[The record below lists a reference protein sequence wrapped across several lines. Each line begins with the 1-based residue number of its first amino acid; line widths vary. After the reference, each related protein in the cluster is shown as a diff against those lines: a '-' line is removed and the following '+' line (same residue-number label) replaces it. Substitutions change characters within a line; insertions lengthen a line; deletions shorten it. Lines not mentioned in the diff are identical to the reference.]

1 MPVTRL
7 GSEAIAAEAG
17 PSVREIGT
25 ILHKGGMM
33 LSRVA
38 NSIYWMCRYI
48 ERAENVA
55 RFISVNL
62 NLLLDMPSEEGKHW
76 EPLIMTTG
84 DQALFENS
92 CPDCGQEAVIRFL
105 TFDRDYPNSI
115 LSCLA
120 AARENGRSI
129 REIISSEMWEHLNNF
144 YLELVDKESPQLA
157 LADPHRFFKIIQMRS
172 HLFTGLMDSTMS
184 HGEAWNFARI
194 GMMIERADK
203 TSRILD
209 VKYFMLLP
217 RADLVNSPI
226 DNIQWT
232 AVLKSA
238 SAFEMFRKQ
247 HHQITPRG
255 VANFLIFDRHFP
267 RSIQHCVTKSK
278 ICLQRI
284 NGAGNGSTRNAA
296 ERQVGRLEADLAY
309 GDIDEVITGGMHEYL
324 DNLQIRLNQINT
336 AIGTTYFN
344 IKPPAESTSS
354 EQ

>member
-1 MPVTRL
+1 
-7 GSEAIAAEAG
+7 
-17 PSVREIGT
+17 
-25 ILHKGGMM
+25 M

-62 NLLLDMPSEEGKHW
+62 NLLLDMPSEKGKHW
-76 EPLIMTTG
+76 EPLIMITG
-84 DQALFENS
+84 DQTLFERK
-92 CPDCGQEAVIRFL
+92 CPDCTQKEVTHFL
-105 TFDRDYPNSI
+105 TFDREYPNSI

-144 YLELVDKESPQLA
+144 YLELADNQSPA
-157 LADPHRFFKIIQMRS
+157 ISIEDPHRFFKIIQMRS
-172 HLFTGLMDSTMS
+172 HLFTGLMDATMS

-217 RADLVNSPI
+217 MADMVNTPI

-238 SAFEMFRKQ
+238 SAFEMFRKE
-247 HHQITPRG
+247 HHQITPRK
-255 VANFLIFDRHFP
+255 VASFLIFDNQFP
-267 RSIQHCVTKSK
+267 RSIRHCISK
-278 ICLQRI
+278 AQICLHRI
-284 NGAGNGSTRNAA
+284 TGSPPGSANSNA
-296 ERQVGRLEADLAY
+296 EKRLGRLKADLEY
-309 GDIDEVITGGMHEYL
+309 TDIDEVLDHGMHEYL
-324 DNLQIRLNQINT
+324 DGLQIRLNRVDE
-336 AIGTTYFN
+336 AIGTTFFN
-344 IKPPAESTSS
+344 LKPMINASS
-354 EQ
+354 NEQ

>member
-1 MPVTRL
+1 
-7 GSEAIAAEAG
+7 
-17 PSVREIGT
+17 
-25 ILHKGGMM
+25 M

-62 NLLLDMPSEEGKHW
+62 NLLLDMPSEKGKHW
-76 EPLIMTTG
+76 EPLMMITG
-84 DQALFENS
+84 DQELFEIKYQDYTQKEVS
-92 CPDCGQEAVIRFL
+92 HFL
-105 TFDRDYPNSI
+105 TFDREYPNSI
-115 LSCLA
+115 LTCLA

-144 YLELVDKESPQLA
+144 YLELADNRSPA
-157 LADPHRFFKIIQMRS
+157 MAIEDPHRFFKIIQMRS

-217 RADLVNSPI
+217 RADMVNTPI

-238 SAFEMFRKQ
+238 SAFEMFRKE
-247 HHQITPRG
+247 HHQITPRK
-255 VANFLIFDRHFP
+255 VAGFLIFDNQFP
-267 RSIQHCVTKSK
+267 RSIRHCISK
-278 ICLQRI
+278 AQVCLHRI
-284 NGAGNGSTRNAA
+284 TGSPPGSANSTA
-296 ERQVGRLEADLAY
+296 EKRLGRLKADLEY
-309 GDIDEVITGGMHEYL
+309 TDIDEVLDHGMHEYL
-324 DNLQIRLNQINT
+324 DGLQIRLNQVDE
-336 AIGTTYFN
+336 AIGTTFFN
-344 IKPPAESTSS
+344 LNPMIEASS
-354 EQ
+354 NEQ

>member
-1 MPVTRL
+1 
-7 GSEAIAAEAG
+7 
-17 PSVREIGT
+17 
-25 ILHKGGMM
+25 M

-62 NLLLDMPSEEGKHW
+62 NLLLDMPSEKGKHW
-76 EPLIMTTG
+76 EPLIMITG
-84 DQALFENS
+84 DKELFEKKY
-92 CPDCGQEAVIRFL
+92 PDYTQKEVTHFL
-105 TFDRDYPNSI
+105 TFDREYPNSI

-144 YLELVDKESPQLA
+144 YLELADNRSPAIAKE
-157 LADPHRFFKIIQMRS
+157 DPHRFFKIIQMRG
-172 HLFTGLMDSTMS
+172 HLFTGLMDATMS

-217 RADLVNSPI
+217 RANMVNTPI

-238 SAFEMFRKQ
+238 SAFEMFRKE
-247 HHQITPRG
+247 HHQITPRK
-255 VANFLIFDRHFP
+255 VASFLIFDNQFP
-267 RSIQHCVTKSK
+267 RSIRHCVSK
-278 ICLQRI
+278 AQIYLHRI
-284 NGAGNGSTRNAA
+284 TGSPPGSANSASEIRL
-296 ERQVGRLEADLAY
+296 GRLKADLEYANIN
-309 GDIDEVITGGMHEYL
+309 DVLDQGMHEYL
-324 DNLQIRLNQINT
+324 DSLQIRLNQVDE
-336 AIGTTYFN
+336 AIGNTFFN
-344 IKPPAESTSS
+344 IKPINDASS
-354 EQ
+354 NEQ

>member
-1 MPVTRL
+1 
-7 GSEAIAAEAG
+7 
-17 PSVREIGT
+17 
-25 ILHKGGMM
+25 M

-55 RFISVNL
+55 RFMVVNL
-62 NLLLDMPSEEGKHW
+62 NMLLDMPLEEEKHW
-76 EPLIMTTG
+76 EPIIMTTG
-84 DQALFENS
+84 DQNLFGERVS
-92 CPDCGQEAVIRFL
+92 DYDQEAVIRFL
-105 TFDRDYPNSI
+105 TFDQEYPNSI

-120 AARENGRSI
+120 TARENARSI
-129 REIISSEMWEHLNNF
+129 REIISSEMWQHLNNF
-144 YLELVDKESPQLA
+144 YLELTDAGSPDFA
-157 LADPHRFFKIIQMRS
+157 LSDPQRFFNIIQMRS
-172 HLFTGLMDSTMS
+172 HLFTGLMDCTMS

-217 RADLVNSPI
+217 SADLVNSPI

-247 HHQITPRG
+247 HHRITPRS
-255 VANFLIFDRHFP
+255 VADFLIFDSQFP
-267 RSIQHCVTKSK
+267 RSIRHCISKSM
-278 ICLQRI
+278 ICLHRI
-284 NGAGNGSTRNAA
+284 AGSSNGSTHNLA
-296 ERQVGRLEADLAY
+296 EKRLGRLEADLEY
-309 GDIDEVITGGMHEYL
+309 TDIDEVIEAGMHEYL
-324 DNLQIRLNQINT
+324 DGMQSRLNQVDT
-336 AIGTTYFN
+336 AIGTTFFN
-344 IKPPAESTSS
+344 LAPLIEETTT

>member
-1 MPVTRL
+1 
-7 GSEAIAAEAG
+7 
-17 PSVREIGT
+17 
-25 ILHKGGMM
+25 M

-62 NLLLDMPSEEGKHW
+62 NLLLDMPSEKGKHW
-76 EPLIMTTG
+76 EPLVMITG
-84 DQALFENS
+84 DQALFEQNYS
-92 CPDCGQEAVIRFL
+92 DYAREKVIRFL
-105 TFDRDYPNSI
+105 TFDRGYPNSI
-115 LSCLA
+115 VTCLG

-144 YLELVDKESPQLA
+144 YLELAESRSPTIA
-157 LADPHRFFKIIQMRS
+157 LTDPHRFFKIIQMRS
-172 HLFTGLMDSTMS
+172 HLFTGLMDCTMS
-184 HGEAWNFARI
+184 HGEPWNFARI
-194 GMMIERADK
+194 GMMVERADK

-217 RADLVNSPI
+217 RADLVNTPI

-247 HHQITPRG
+247 HHHITPRN
-255 VANFLIFDRHFP
+255 VADFLIFDNQFP
-267 RSIQHCVTKSK
+267 RSIRHCISK
-278 ICLQRI
+278 AQICLHRI
-284 NGAGNGSTRNAA
+284 NGSEPGSAHNAA
-296 ERQVGRLEADLAY
+296 EKRLGRLKADLEY
-309 GDIDEVITGGMHEYL
+309 TDIDEVIDNGMHEYL
-324 DNLQIRLNQINT
+324 DGLQTRLNQVDT
-336 AIGTTYFN
+336 AIGTTFFN
-344 IKPPAESTSS
+344 LQPMIEASTN

>member
-1 MPVTRL
+1 
-7 GSEAIAAEAG
+7 
-17 PSVREIGT
+17 
-25 ILHKGGMM
+25 M

-62 NLLLDMPSEEGKHW
+62 HLLLDMSSEEAEHW
-76 EPLIMTTG
+76 KPIVLTTG
-84 DQALFENS
+84 DQEIFEKTNPEYS
-92 CPDCGQEAVIRFL
+92 QAEVIRFL

-115 LSCLA
+115 IRCLG

-144 YLELVDKESPQLA
+144 YLELTSNRSVVMA
-157 LADPHRFFKIIQMRS
+157 LEDPHRFFKIIQMRS

-194 GMMIERADK
+194 GMMMERADK

-217 RADLVNSPI
+217 QVSLVNAPI
-226 DNIQWT
+226 DHIQWM

-247 HHQITPRG
+247 HLHITPNE
-255 VANFLIFDRHFP
+255 VADFLIFDTQFP
-267 RSIQHCVTKSK
+267 RSIRHCINKAN
-278 ICLQRI
+278 ICLHRI
-284 NGAGNGSTRNAA
+284 TGTPSGAAVNLV
-296 ERQVGRLEADLAY
+296 EKKLGRIQADIEY
-309 GDIDEVITGGMHEYL
+309 TDINEVIDIGLHEYL
-324 DNLQIRLNQINT
+324 DRLQSKLNDVGE
-336 AIGTTYFN
+336 AIGTTFFN
-344 IKPPAESTSS
+344 LKPIAEVPESK
-354 EQ
+354 QQ

>member
-1 MPVTRL
+1 
-7 GSEAIAAEAG
+7 
-17 PSVREIGT
+17 
-25 ILHKGGMM
+25 M

-62 NLLLDMPSEEGKHW
+62 NLLLDMPSEKGKHW
-76 EPLIMTTG
+76 EPLMMITG
-84 DQALFENS
+84 DQALFEKKYQDYTQKEVS
-92 CPDCGQEAVIRFL
+92 HFL
-105 TFDRDYPNSI
+105 TFDREYPNSI
-115 LSCLA
+115 LTCLA

-144 YLELVDKESPQLA
+144 YLELADNRSPA
-157 LADPHRFFKIIQMRS
+157 MAIEDPHRFFKIIQMRS

-194 GMMIERADK
+194 GMMVERADK

-217 RADLVNSPI
+217 RADMVNTPI

-238 SAFEMFRKQ
+238 SAFEMFRKE
-247 HHQITPRG
+247 HHQITPRK
-255 VANFLIFDRHFP
+255 VAGFLIFDNQFP
-267 RSIQHCVTKSK
+267 RSIRHCISK
-278 ICLQRI
+278 AQICLHRI
-284 NGAGNGSTRNAA
+284 TGSPPGSANSTA
-296 ERQVGRLEADLAY
+296 EKRLGRLKADLEY
-309 GDIDEVITGGMHEYL
+309 TDIDEVLDHGMHEYL
-324 DNLQIRLNQINT
+324 DGLQIRLNLVDE
-336 AIGTTYFN
+336 AIGTSFFN
-344 IKPPAESTSS
+344 LNPMIEASS
-354 EQ
+354 KEQ

>member
-1 MPVTRL
+1 
-7 GSEAIAAEAG
+7 
-17 PSVREIGT
+17 
-25 ILHKGGMM
+25 M

-62 NLLLDMPSEEGKHW
+62 NLLLDMPSEKDQHW
-76 EPLIMTTG
+76 ESVIMTTG
-84 DQALFENS
+84 DLALFEEH
-92 CPDCGQEAVIRFL
+92 CPNADQEAVIRFL
-105 TFDRDYPNSI
+105 TFNRDYPNSI

-144 YLELVDKESPQLA
+144 YLELVDKQSTTMA
-157 LADPHRFFKIIQMRS
+157 LTDPHRFFRIIQMRS
-172 HLFTGLMDSTMS
+172 HLFTGLMDCTMNQ
-184 HGEAWNFARI
+184 GEAWNFARI

-217 RADLVNSPI
+217 RTDLVNSPI

-232 AVLKSA
+232 AVLRSA
-238 SAFEMFRKQ
+238 SAFEMFRKR
-247 HHQITPRG
+247 HHQITPRN
-255 VANFLIFDRHFP
+255 VADFLIFDRHFP
-267 RSIQHCVTKSK
+267 RSIRHCVSKSK

-284 NGAGNGSTRNAA
+284 NGGGDGSSRNTAA
-296 ERQVGRLEADLAY
+296 KQVGRLEADLAY
-309 GDIDEVITGGMHEYL
+309 GDIDEVIARGMHEYL
-324 DNLQIRLNQINT
+324 DSLQIRLNRIDS

-344 IKPPAESTSS
+344 IKPAAETVSA

>member
-1 MPVTRL
+1 
-7 GSEAIAAEAG
+7 
-17 PSVREIGT
+17 
-25 ILHKGGMM
+25 M

-62 NLLLDMPSEEGKHW
+62 NLLLDMPSEEDKHW
-76 EPLIMTTG
+76 EPLVMITG
-84 DQALFENS
+84 DQEQFTEKQQTYDQVS
-92 CPDCGQEAVIRFL
+92 VINFL

-120 AARENGRSI
+120 SARENARSI
-129 REIISSEMWEHLNNF
+129 REIISSEMWEHINTF
-144 YLELVDKESPQLA
+144 YLELSDPKNQPMA
-157 LADPHRFFKIIQMRS
+157 LQDPHRFFKIIQMRS

-184 HGEAWNFARI
+184 HGEAWNFARM
-194 GMMIERADK
+194 GMMLERADK

-217 RADLVNSPI
+217 QVDLVNTPI

-238 SAFEMFRKQ
+238 SAFEMYRKE
-247 HHQITPRG
+247 HHLITPRM
-255 VANFLIFDRHFP
+255 VASFLILDNDFP
-267 RSIQHCVTKSK
+267 RSIRHCINKAR
-278 ICLQRI
+278 ICLERI
-284 NGAGNGSTRNAA
+284 MNGGPGGSNPAA
-296 ERQVGRLEADLAY
+296 KLLGRLKADLEY
-309 GDIDEVITGGMHEYL
+309 TDIEDVIQQGMHEYL
-324 DNLQIRLNQINT
+324 DSLQTRLNQVDM
-336 AIGTTYFN
+336 AIGASFFN
-344 IKPPAESTSS
+344 IKHLAESTTS

>member
-1 MPVTRL
+1 
-7 GSEAIAAEAG
+7 
-17 PSVREIGT
+17 
-25 ILHKGGMM
+25 M

-62 NLLLDMPSEEGKHW
+62 NLLLDMPSERGKHW
-76 EPLIMTTG
+76 DPLVLITG
-84 DQALFENS
+84 DQELFEEHY
-92 CPDCGQEAVIRFL
+92 QEYSQETVIAFL
-105 TFDRDYPNSI
+105 TFDNNYPNSI

-129 REIISSEMWEHLNNF
+129 REIISSEMWEHLNTF
-144 YLELVDKESPQLA
+144 YLEMKNPQFHAMA
-157 LADPHRFFKIIQMRS
+157 LKDPHQFYKIIQMRS

-194 GMMIERADK
+194 GMMMERADK

-217 RADLVNSPI
+217 NADLVNTPI

-238 SAFEMFRKQ
+238 SAFEMYRKE
-247 HHQITPRG
+247 HHLITPRM
-255 VANFLIFDRHFP
+255 VASFLIFDEQFP
-267 RSIQHCVTKSK
+267 RSIRHCITKAQ
-278 ICLQRI
+278 ICLHRI
-284 NGAGNGSTRNAA
+284 SGSPNGSNNNGA
-296 ERQVGRLEADLAY
+296 EKLLGRLKADLEY
-309 GDIDEVITGGMHEYL
+309 TDIEEVIKQGMHEYL
-324 DNLQIRLNQINT
+324 DNLQTRLNQVGM
-336 AIGTTYFN
+336 AIGTTFFN
-344 IKPPAESTSS
+344 IKPSLEMAGS